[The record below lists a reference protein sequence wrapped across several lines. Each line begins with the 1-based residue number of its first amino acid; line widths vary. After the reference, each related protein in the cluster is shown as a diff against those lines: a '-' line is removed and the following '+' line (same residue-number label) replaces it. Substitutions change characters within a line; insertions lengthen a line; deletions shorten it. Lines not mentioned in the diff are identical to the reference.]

1 MVFFPV
7 LLHPT
12 FVLCTASITSVHCLL
27 ARRSLSLGSRQPK
40 GTQRRHRRRQ
50 REGAQVSLVVR
61 QRAVGVQLPGDKRR
75 SAQRA
80 GALPVLQPPVDAVP
94 VEDVAAVSHPPD
106 LVGALELVEAHR
118 AALRQAA
125 MAALRGDQLLEPDR
139 RRALLDQLGRERA
152 KARLVVM
159 GVGVRV
165 MPLGFGLQQ
174 GAEAEAVEDPVDE
187 PSQVGE
193 EEEQVEE
200 ELRELRVANREPH
213 VGIEEPEEPMSCGS
227 QCRSSKEVEE
237 SRDGTLQL
245 TKDVGGAERLQCATH
260 LPLFSLSVAVWEKL
274 VDWPF
279 YTERRRRWWRRREGV
294 GAVPSPSP
302 SPSP

>member
-1 MVFFPV
+1 M
-7 LLHPT
+7 
-12 FVLCTASITSVHCLL
+12 
-27 ARRSLSLGSRQPK
+27 
-40 GTQRRHRRRQ
+40 
-50 REGAQVSLVVR
+50 SLVVR

-165 MPLGFGLQQ
+165 MPLRFGLQQ
-174 GAEAEAVEDPVDE
+174 GAEAETVEDPVDE

-213 VGIEEPEEPMSCGS
+213 VGIEEPKRMHWE
-227 QCRSSKEVEE
+227 RS
-237 SRDGTLQL
+237 R
-245 TKDVGGAERLQCATH
+245 GADELRQ
-260 LPLFSLSVAVWEKL
+260 SV
-274 VDWPF
+274 
-279 YTERRRRWWRRREGV
+279 
-294 GAVPSPSP
+294 
-302 SPSP
+302 